1 MILGSNLAN
10 LNEENEL
17 SEEDED
23 EKNEIEDLGNQLQKV
38 FIKIA
43 ILIRSNPRDNSKCSD
58 NYF

>member
-38 FIKIA
+38 FIK
-43 ILIRSNPRDNSKCSD
+43 NS
-58 NYF
+58 YFDKI